1 MRSYLDAL
9 YTGALWLAALCLT
22 AIAALVGLQVG
33 ARIIDG
39 ALKLSGL
46 GYFDFV
52 ILSLAEIAGYL
63 LAAATFFALA
73 PTLKAGA
80 HIRVTMLLANL
91 SDRTRRAF
99 EIWALAAAALASGW
113 MTSRIAL
120 LALDSWRFNEVS
132 VGVLPIPLA
141 IPQAAMAVG
150 SAVLTIT
157 LLDELVIVARGGRP
171 SFQDCEEAL
180 TLGKEG

>member
-1 MRSYLDAL
+1 MRTRLDAL
-9 YTGALWLAALCLT
+9 YGGALWIAGLCLAA
-22 AIAALVGLQVG
+22 IAVLVGLQVG
-33 ARIIDG
+33 ARIVDG
-39 ALKLSGL
+39 ALKLLGL
-46 GYFDFV
+46 GHFDFV

-73 PTLKAGA
+73 PTLKAGT
-80 HIRVTMLLANL
+80 HIRVTMLLVNL
-91 SDRTRRAF
+91 PDRTRRAF
-99 EIWALAAAALASGW
+99 EIWALAAAAIASAW
-113 MTSRIAL
+113 MTARIAL

-132 VGVLPIPLA
+132 VGMLPIPLA

-171 SFQDCEEAL
+171 SFQDAEDAP